1 MCSDRNAFLWSQ
13 VACRFDVAR
22 WTRTGVSPDVEGIGL
37 DSGNHLNINM
47 LLIFLLQFVPVSPM
61 LSQTGLSSGNQLY
74 YSTLARIMLA
84 ELNNAQRRQ
93 FVDVVQIFEAW
104 EDSRAELGRRFVGS
118 MRWVERK
125 GHVYLLRKRASS
137 EVSLGRKTEKTEEVY
152 RAFRDGRDAERNRY
166 RELDVR
172 LKEMA
177 PVNRALRLN
186 RVPLI
191 TARILRHLANAQVLG
206 RNISVVGT
214 NSLYLYEALA
224 GVQLRSDLLATND
237 VDLLWDARQS
247 LSLCV
252 SDFRREGV
260 IGYLKRADQSF
271 RRSGGQ
277 HFRAVNQNGFMV
289 DLIHPIDDPRT
300 ATDDPTNE
308 EDLVGIGIEGL
319 EWLVNAPKLDGV
331 VIGED
336 GIPLRCWSVD
346 PRAFALHKAWVAGR
360 ADREPV
366 RRVRDR
372 AQSREVA
379 RIAKHYLGMEMSDPA
394 LSALPSFMRG
404 FAEGLDRDC

>member
-1 MCSDRNAFLWSQ
+1 MAGPKRMRLTDAAVSRLRPGEREYTVWDTTVRGLGVRVRTTGGKSWVHLRRSESGSRRVSFGPVETAS
-13 VACRFDVAR
+13 VAEAR
-22 WTRTGVSPDVEGIGL
+22 RAC
-37 DSGNHLNINM
+37 
-47 LLIFLLQFVPVSPM
+47 
-61 LSQTGLSSGNQLY
+61 
-74 YSTLARIMLA
+74 LARQAAPEPEGRAARKDAVPL
-84 ELNNAQRRQ
+84 LRD
-93 FVDVVQIFEAW
+93 FVAGEWRKANYDRYKP
-104 EDSRAELGRRFVGS
+104 ST
-118 MRWVERK
+118 RK
-125 GHVYLLRKRASS
+125 GVRSLLNTR
-137 EVSLGRKTEKTEEVY
+137 VLP
-152 RAFRDGRDAERNRY
+152 AFGS
-166 RELDVR
+166 
-172 LKEMA
+172 
-177 PVNRALRLN
+177 NRALRLN

-191 TARILRHLANAQVLG
+191 TARILRHLASAQVLG

-247 LSLCV
+247 LSLSV

-260 IGYLKRADQSF
+260 MGYLKRADQSF
-271 RRSGGQ
+271 RRSSGQ
-277 HFRAVNQNGFMV
+277 YYRAINQNGFMV
-289 DLIHPIDDPRT
+289 DLIHPIDDLL
-300 ATDDPTNE
+300 ANTDDRVNE
-308 EDLVGIGIEGL
+308 EDLVGTGIEGL

-366 RRVRDR
+366 RRIRDH

-394 LSALPSFMRG
+394 LSALPSFMRR
-404 FAEGLDRDC
+404 FADGLDLAFSEENP

>member
-1 MCSDRNAFLWSQ
+1 
-13 VACRFDVAR
+13 
-22 WTRTGVSPDVEGIGL
+22 
-37 DSGNHLNINM
+37 
-47 LLIFLLQFVPVSPM
+47 
-61 LSQTGLSSGNQLY
+61 
-74 YSTLARIMLA
+74 MLA
-84 ELNNAQRRQ
+84 ELKNSQSRQ
-93 FVDVVQIFEAW
+93 FVDVVQVFEAW
-104 EDSRAELGRRFVGS
+104 EDSRAELARRFAGS

-125 GHVYLLRKRASS
+125 GHVYLLRKRARS
-137 EVSLGRKTEKTEEVY
+137 EASLGRKTEKTEETY
-152 RAFRDGRDAERNRY
+152 RAFRDGRDAERNRF
-166 RELDVR
+166 RELDAR

-191 TARILRHLANAQVLG
+191 TARILRHLASAQVLG

-224 GVQLRSDLLATND
+224 GVQLRSDLLATGD

-247 LSLCV
+247 LSLSV

-260 IGYLKRADQSF
+260 IGYLKRADRSF
-271 RRSGGQ
+271 RRGGGQ
-277 HFRAVNQNGFMV
+277 HHSAINQHGFMV
-289 DLIHPIDDPRT
+289 DLIHPIGDRLATRDDG
-300 ATDDPTNE
+300 AND
-308 EDLVGIGIEGL
+308 EDLVGAGSEGL
-319 EWLVNAPKLDGV
+319 EWLVNAPKVDGV
-331 VIGED
+331 VIAED

-366 RRVRDR
+366 RRIRDR

-379 RIAKHYLGMEMSDPA
+379 RIARHYLGMKMSDPA

-404 FAEGLDRDC
+404 FADEHYRSRQEGIHDDRHP